1 MTLRQ
6 SLLILMML
14 LMVMP
19 SMACFQSICNAGK
32 MGMGVSMPSCHEH
45 MAHNAGGVV
54 LMKDCMKNDLGQAAV
69 LNMPVR
75 DGAFI
80 VLGLI
85 ALMLMAPLPRRGSML
100 FHTRPP
106 PDPGLSPFAIL
117 LATQRF
123 RN

>member
-1 MTLRQ
+1 
-6 SLLILMML
+6 MML

-32 MGMGVSMPSCHEH
+32 MGMGASMPGCHEN
-45 MAHNAGGVV
+45 MAHHTGGVV

-69 LNMPVR
+69 LTIPPHE
-75 DGAFI
+75 GAFI

-85 ALMLMAPLPRRGSML
+85 ALMLLAPLPRRGAML
-100 FHTRPP
+100 RHIRPP
-106 PDPGLSPFAIL
+106 PDPGFDPFDIL